1 MLVEVVC
8 TQARINCAA
17 HEGQGLR
24 DELDSLV
31 TREAR
36 VAKLGA
42 VGELFAEI

>member
-8 TQARINCAA
+8 TQTRINCAT

-24 DELDSLV
+24 DERDPLV
-31 TREAR
+31 TRKAR

-42 VGELFAEI
+42 VGELFAEK